1 MVSIP
6 LTLRIS
12 DTMAVSSFSGAPVA
26 ELVEA
31 HDVLV
36 FSYILSSISSVGEQ
50 TQLANEVILFVPEE
64 S

>member
-1 MVSIP
+1 MYTSR
-6 LTLRIS
+6 LT
-12 DTMAVSSFSGAPVA
+12 MYMVA

>member
-1 MVSIP
+1 MYTSR
-6 LTLRIS
+6 LT
-12 DTMAVSSFSGAPVA
+12 MYMVA

-64 S
+64 SWIFSEENPIW